1 MEIPKRINATLAAH
15 FCYSYQSQIKQ
26 DFPSRWRLS
35 LKQTHN
41 AMAQAQEDPKLTEI
55 RRWNICNVAA
65 ISCNNT
71 LSETRHTT
79 VLSRVNLPVR
89 GGIFVAP
96 KSWRML

>member
-55 RRWNICNVAA
+55 RR
-65 ISCNNT
+65 
-71 LSETRHTT
+71 
-79 VLSRVNLPVR
+79 
-89 GGIFVAP
+89 
-96 KSWRML
+96 